1 MPILG
6 RGCVEIN
13 IQDRT
18 LKLQCYHYVAEQLN
32 HGLILGADFLL
43 ENKAK
48 ILFFYSKMQFYS
60 Q

>member
-48 ILFFYSKMQFYS
+48 I
-60 Q
+60 